1 MQRNGDII
9 NAKGGK
15 FMNDQRNQEYLFL
28 REEVQSNLKAQQT
41 WSTFSVGTVLTFLG
55 IAVNIKDQP
64 LLCLLPLILLL
75 LASFKIKNYREST
88 TKIVAYMIVRC
99 ESPDGFFWESSLNE
113 LRKATIGEVT
123 YDCKVN
129 EGKSDDSKK
138 PIRNER
144 KAGKKKKKYLVRGIA
159 TKLTSFLETQ
169 ELSFMSLVCLIS
181 YNYLSYIGK
190 STNWIEVILWDF
202 LSVIV
207 LMLTVNASKNYWNI
221 SPKLIDE
228 YEESWRKSI
237 ISAKNEATKKEL

>member
-1 MQRNGDII
+1 MW
-9 NAKGGK
+9 GGLTVT
-15 FMNDQRNQEYLFL
+15 NDQRNQEYLFL

-75 LASFKIKNYREST
+75 LASFKIRNYRESVA
-88 TKIVAYMIVRC
+88 KIVAYMIEYC

-113 LRKATIGEVT
+113 FRKTTIGEVT
-123 YDCKVN
+123 HDCKVN

-144 KAGKKKKKYLVRGIA
+144 KAEKKKYLVRGIA
-159 TKLTSFLETQ
+159 TKLISFLETQ

-190 STNWIEVILWDF
+190 STNWIEVIFWDF

-221 SPKLIDE
+221 SPELIE
-228 YEESWRKSI
+228 AYRQLWKKNVN
-237 ISAKNEATKKEL
+237 SAKNHYKQSNDSDISTLR